1 MNVLDQQASNRRRT
15 WLVLG
20 LFVAVFVA
28 FGYGFD
34 RVYLGARD
42 VPVPIGAMIALGAGS
57 ASAMAGYYRGDRAV
71 LLSSGAMPVDDA
83 LAAAVADDDRLKI
96 SQFDH
101 VVEEMAIAAGLP
113 APKAYVVPDA
123 DPNAFATGRDPAHAS
138 VAVTTGLL
146 DRLTREE
153 LQGVVAHELSHVRNL
168 DTRLL
173 TVIAALVGAVVLLSD
188 WARRGMRYGA
198 HRVGGRRGRNRDGG
212 GHGVLL
218 LAVWLV
224 AAIVAPIAAQLLAMA
239 VSRQREYLAD
249 ASGAE
254 LTRNPAALAS
264 ALSRIE
270 SAETPTVAV
279 KRGSAH
285 LCIADPLGRRI
296 GLREG
301 RWADLMATHPPMT
314 KRIAAL
320 REMAY
325 QQAGR
330 PARA

>member
-1 MNVLDQQASNRRRT
+1 MNVLEQQASNRRRT

-20 LFVAVFVA
+20 LFVALFVA

-71 LLSSGAMPVDDA
+71 LLSSGAMAVDDA

-113 APKAYVVPDA
+113 TPKAYVVPDA

-146 DRLTREE
+146 
-153 LQGVVAHELSHVRNL
+153 
-168 DTRLL
+168 
-173 TVIAALVGAVVLLSD
+173 
-188 WARRGMRYGA
+188 
-198 HRVGGRRGRNRDGG
+198 
-212 GHGVLL
+212 
-218 LAVWLV
+218 
-224 AAIVAPIAAQLLAMA
+224 
-239 VSRQREYLAD
+239 
-249 ASGAE
+249 
-254 LTRNPAALAS
+254 
-264 ALSRIE
+264 E

-301 RWADLMATHPPMT
+301 RWADLMATHPPMAN
-314 KRIAAL
+314 RIAAL